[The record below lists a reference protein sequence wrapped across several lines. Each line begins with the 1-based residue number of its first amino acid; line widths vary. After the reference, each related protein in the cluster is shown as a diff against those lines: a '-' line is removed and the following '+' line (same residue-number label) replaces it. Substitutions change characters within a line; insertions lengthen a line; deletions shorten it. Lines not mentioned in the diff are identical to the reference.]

1 MEPYR
6 TRYWPGGQVRVGGK
20 SMYKQLFVLAAAAT
34 LAGQALAGPNLV
46 SNGDFEA
53 GNTGFTSDY
62 GYVVN
67 QGYYALWGEGTYT
80 VGENANQYHGL
91 WADVTNHTVGGSK
104 YMIVNGD
111 ADTGKTVWQSNA
123 LTLAAGTYSFSAYVT
138 DICCNSFFNGGNA
151 LPDLTFT
158 ANTDNHVPLSFVL
171 GSAAVQVDAPGTW
184 YQLTTTFTLD
194 GSTSGFISLK
204 NAQGALSGND
214 FGLDDISLMHQ
225 SNNTSVIGGVPE
237 PTSWAMM
244 VGGFGLVGGALR
256 RRQRTAMRFA

>member
-1 MEPYR
+1 MVPSWTHFDR
-6 TRYWPGGQVRVGGK
+6 GVKVRVGGK
-20 SMYKQLFVLAAAAT
+20 LMIRQLFALAAGAV
-34 LAGQALAGPNLV
+34 LAGQALAGPNLI

-53 GNTGFTSDY
+53 GNTGFSSDY
-62 GYVVN
+62 GYVVD
-67 QGYYALWGEGTYT
+67 QGYYALWGEGTYA

-91 WADVTNHTVGGSK
+91 WADVTNHTAGGSK

-158 ANTDNHVPLSFVL
+158 ATTDNHVPMSFVL

-194 GSTSGFISLK
+194 GSASGFISLK

-214 FGLDDISLMHQ
+214 FGLDDISLSRQ
-225 SNNTSVIGGVPE
+225 VSNTSVVGGVPE
-237 PTSWAMM
+237 PASWAMM
-244 VGGFGLVGGALR
+244 VGGFGLLGATMR
-256 RRQRTAMRFA
+256 RRKTAVTFA